1 MHSGAEKLNL
11 AYSADFNVTQTF
23 RFDKSL
29 SSDDL
34 KCLKSE
40 GLRHFKLNILRNIT
54 AAKDKKFTMFWQVQ
68 NTLIHAQN
76 IFCTIFWFGIDKR
89 IDEIRKHESKIII
102 YAPGYKS
109 HLISKS
115 AEKKLLQLRFD

>member
-34 KCLKSE
+34 KCLKPE
-40 GLRHFKLNILRNIT
+40 GLSHFKLNILRNVT

-68 NTLIHAQN
+68 NTSIHVQN
-76 IFCTIFWFGIDKR
+76 IFCTIF
-89 IDEIRKHESKIII
+89 
-102 YAPGYKS
+102 
-109 HLISKS
+109 
-115 AEKKLLQLRFD
+115 

>member
-34 KCLKSE
+34 SVSNLKDWDTS
-40 GLRHFKLNILRNIT
+40 
-54 AAKDKKFTMFWQVQ
+54 
-68 NTLIHAQN
+68 
-76 IFCTIFWFGIDKR
+76 
-89 IDEIRKHESKIII
+89 S
-102 YAPGYKS
+102 
-109 HLISKS
+109 
-115 AEKKLLQLRFD
+115 

>member
-76 IFCTIFWFGIDKR
+76 IFCTIF
-89 IDEIRKHESKIII
+89 
-102 YAPGYKS
+102 
-109 HLISKS
+109 
-115 AEKKLLQLRFD
+115 

>member
-34 KCLKSE
+34 
-40 GLRHFKLNILRNIT
+40 
-54 AAKDKKFTMFWQVQ
+54 A
-68 NTLIHAQN
+68 
-76 IFCTIFWFGIDKR
+76 
-89 IDEIRKHESKIII
+89 
-102 YAPGYKS
+102 
-109 HLISKS
+109 
-115 AEKKLLQLRFD
+115 